1 MKTAKKLLSKVAIK
15 KGMFPTDIAFT
26 PEEADRFLDYIID
39 QSVLKDHARMVKMA
53 KSSRNLRA
61 IGLSVGD
68 VLWPEKVFGV
78 GEKYKTSVVHDLIV
92 LNSKKARGAAVVHDD
107 DLEDNIEGEAFI
119 DHLLKMIGAQIGN
132 ELALAYFLSTM
143 VAGDDEPKTMLDV
156 WNGWRHRILTG
167 ENKVTGKATVLD
179 ARSET
184 DFTNKNGYIAE
195 HTGDAPFDWEF
206 KFSKALKSLPSKYK
220 RLGLE
225 NFRFFMNDQLV
236 QDYIDALAAR
246 ATVLGDK
253 AILGDGV
260 IQYGKVPIVSAPLFP
275 TDFPVFVSEGG
286 DSTVAADAAAGQKA
300 VSVGTGDGAKFTIG
314 DYVWI
319 HKPTLE
325 YKSEIHKVASID
337 TDILTMEDNLEWAHT
352 LADAEAVQEVTL
364 DGCDCILTHK
374 NNLIIGLQRDIKMET
389 QREAAEE
396 STYFFYSIRSDI
408 AIENLNA
415 CVFIEN
421 LKVR

>member
-1 MKTAKKLLSKVAIK
+1 MKTAKNLLSKAAIK

-68 VLWPEKVFGV
+68 MLWPEAAFGAA
-78 GEKYKTSVVHDLIV
+78 KYKTSIVHDLIV

-143 VAGDDEPKTMLDV
+143 VAGEDEPKTMLDV
-156 WNGWRHRILTG
+156 WNGWRHRILTQT
-167 ENKVTGKATVLD
+167 NKVTGSATKLD
-179 ARSET
+179 ARLST
-184 DFTNKNGYIAE
+184 DFTNTNGYIAE

-220 RLGLE
+220 RLGLA

-253 AILGDGV
+253 AILGDGA

-275 TDFPVFVSEGG
+275 TDLPVFVTGGG
-286 DSTVAADAAAGQKA
+286 DTTVDADSAAGQKVLNVA
-300 VSVGTGDGAKFTIG
+300 ATDNFTVG

-319 HKPTLE
+319 HKDALE
-325 YKSEIHKVASID
+325 YKSEIGEIASIEAGVS
-337 TDILTMEDNLEWAHT
+337 LTLVDNLEWLHEGT
-352 LADAEAVQEVTL
+352 DAEPVQEVTL
-364 DGCDCILTHK
+364 DGSDCILTHK

-415 CVFIEN
+415 CVFIKN